1 MALNKLAFVIMPIK
15 RPGTEEH
22 QHFRALYDEVLKPT
36 LESAGFVVQR
46 ADDIQKAGAISRDI
60 ILHLAEADLV
70 VADLTDLNPNVYYE
84 LGVRHALRGTG
95 TVMVLDELRTTDIPF
110 DLSAYRVIKFKGELF
125 GIGRLRSELLTYAN
139 QLDVAVAETRRDN
152 PVHDWLPVLPI
163 NSLEAASGTTEG
175 KLREQLATAND
186 IIRQYEKMA
195 GTLPG
200 QTKSSEKSPLEIIMA
215 ARQDAE
221 DGNLASDMIE
231 SARLSVDRRDRKGF
245 LSIVQRLVERP
256 SFEIDAQE
264 YALLS
269 SMATHVGTGQDVANA
284 ILTLGL
290 TLHPHSIELRTR
302 KLSQLAH
309 STDGNDRKRAREE
322 LARFIGIEITPTEVS
337 VPDEIVDDETLRLLG
352 IMLDTYHTEGLHIEG
367 LRIVEA
373 FSKKFPNSSVVCRN
387 MGRALRRSGDIQNCW
402 AWYKR
407 AILTPDATDIAAVWY
422 GSSLHNERRNV
433 DALEAFLVG
442 AKLDPNDGTNFAHV
456 ADELS
461 YAWVQKVT
469 KNSKGRQIPEGVDIR
484 AELRQFV
491 LAAFSCRSIDADC
504 ISQCRTAAERAEID
518 ISDLEHALSN
528 SFSFEPST
536 GQQAQTLNS
545 TRRLSLADRVQIV
558 TNLYQRLGSEVTLPE
573 QAG

>member
-60 ILHLAEADLV
+60 ILHLAEA
-70 VADLTDLNPNVYYE
+70 
-84 LGVRHALRGTG
+84 
-95 TVMVLDELRTTDIPF
+95 
-110 DLSAYRVIKFKGELF
+110 
-125 GIGRLRSELLTYAN
+125 
-139 QLDVAVAETRRDN
+139 
-152 PVHDWLPVLPI
+152 
-163 NSLEAASGTTEG
+163 
-175 KLREQLATAND
+175 
-186 IIRQYEKMA
+186 
-195 GTLPG
+195 
-200 QTKSSEKSPLEIIMA
+200 
-215 ARQDAE
+215 
-221 DGNLASDMIE
+221 
-231 SARLSVDRRDRKGF
+231 
-245 LSIVQRLVERP
+245 
-256 SFEIDAQE
+256 
-264 YALLS
+264 
-269 SMATHVGTGQDVANA
+269 
-284 ILTLGL
+284 
-290 TLHPHSIELRTR
+290 
-302 KLSQLAH
+302 
-309 STDGNDRKRAREE
+309 
-322 LARFIGIEITPTEVS
+322 
-337 VPDEIVDDETLRLLG
+337 
-352 IMLDTYHTEGLHIEG
+352 
-367 LRIVEA
+367 
-373 FSKKFPNSSVVCRN
+373 
-387 MGRALRRSGDIQNCW
+387 
-402 AWYKR
+402 
-407 AILTPDATDIAAVWY
+407 
-422 GSSLHNERRNV
+422 
-433 DALEAFLVG
+433 
-442 AKLDPNDGTNFAHV
+442 AHV